1 MKNLWPIVIIML
13 IFIACQPPHYEGVNI
28 ERIPWTQVEHSN
40 YDIIRHDTVIG
51 SMSTTIESIG
61 GGYKITSL
69 VNIREDTVTL
79 RDSTY
84 LVLDSL
90 LNPLL
95 CHKYLTGSKTPLL
108 VEAQYGT
115 SKVVVRMVPST
126 GSRERTLRIRR
137 PIYDNEEIYHLLRTI
152 PYHTG
157 YEARFYL
164 MSTFAARFVPVSIE
178 VCDTEPVTLSYGV
191 KEGIK
196 IRLRVNRTSHYFWYE
211 ANPPHRMLKY
221 HNKWTNVILLHK
233 RDTL

>member
-13 IFIACQPPHYEGVNI
+13 IFVACEPPRYEGVNI
-28 ERIPWTQVEHSN
+28 ERIPWPQVEHSN

-51 SMSTTIESIG
+51 SMSTTIESTD
-61 GGYKITSL
+61 GGYRITSL

-95 CHKYLTGSKTPLL
+95 CRKYLTGGKTPLL

-115 SKVVVRMVPST
+115 SYVTVRMIPPT
-126 GSRERTLRIRR
+126 GSRERTLHIGR

-152 PYHTG
+152 PYYTG
-157 YEARFYL
+157 YKARFYL
-164 MSTFAARFVPVSIE
+164 MSIYAARFVPVSIE

-191 KEGIK
+191 KKGIK

-211 ANPPHRMLKY
+211 AAPPHRMLKY
-221 HNKWTNVILLHK
+221 HNRWTDIILLH
-233 RDTL
+233 RCDTL